1 MDLTQLMGTML
12 SNESV
17 DSISQ
22 RTGAD
27 RSAVT
32 SVLASVL
39 PQLLSGANTQA
50 QDENTGFAQALAQ
63 HQTADT
69 SSLSSF
75 IANADQQDGL
85 GILGHLLGGN
95 TQQTASAVSTQT
107 GVSQNQTSSI
117 MSLAAPLMMSLLGQ
131 QTNASQQ
138 SASGIT
144 SLMGALLG
152 SGDSGSIIS
161 SILGAVSTD
170 TSAQAPAA
178 QSGGDSIISSIL
190 GAVSTD
196 TSSQTT
202 TTNNKKKKK
211 KKEAEPTGLLGLLKK
226 LWG

>member
-1 MDLTQLMGTML
+1 MDLNQLMNTML
-12 SNESV
+12 SSESV
-17 DSISQ
+17 ESIGK

-39 PQLLSGANTQA
+39 PQLLSGANSQA
-50 QDENTGFAQALAQ
+50 QDETTGFAQALAQ
-63 HQTADT
+63 HQGADT

-75 IANADQQDGL
+75 IANADEQDGL

-95 TQQTASAVSTQT
+95 AAQTASAVSANT

-144 SLMGALLG
+144 SLMGSLL
-152 SGDSGSIIS
+152 SGVDSGSIIS
-161 SILGAVSTD
+161 G
-170 TSAQAPAA
+170 
-178 QSGGDSIISSIL
+178 IL

-196 TSSQTT
+196 TSSETAPAAGST
-202 TTNNKKKKK
+202 GKKKKK
-211 KKEAEPTGLLGLLKK
+211 KDAEASGLLGILKK